1 MTRLDRQIIAAERA
15 LDAALKRRDTR
26 SIHHAY
32 AHLRT
37 LRTKRLAREV
47 RWNAI
52 MAWLGPLGRIAKRN
66 AA

>member
-1 MTRLDRQIIAAERA
+1 MTLDHQIIAAERA

-32 AHLRT
+32 NHLRA
-37 LRTKRLAREV
+37 LRTKRLRRDV
-47 RWNAI
+47 RWNAV
-52 MAWLGPLGRIAKRN
+52 MSWLGPLGRIAKRN